1 MKCLWLFNGSLIKS
15 FKHCLK
21 LSKKGRIFS
30 MKLILFLIIL
40 CSGVYLVYSFPDYSI
55 LIISI
60 AVILLIGYWLKEA
73 YGLE

>member
-1 MKCLWLFNGSLIKS
+1 
-15 FKHCLK
+15 
-21 LSKKGRIFS
+21 